1 MQLSQYLKKSLEMYE
16 REVGSKQRMTYTM
29 STVNEGEAI
38 NKLFDQDAIRSKMSK
53 ESLKLKHKEWNQW
66 NPPRVSKLK
75 KKDFYHMHFD
85 VQFFQDDKKKRLPKA
100 NREFSHVAS
109 RYKVANSPSK
119 LKLANR
125 LQPKSVGMVNS
136 GSGPD
141 YPRHEVA

>member
-1 MQLSQYLKKSLEMYE
+1 
-16 REVGSKQRMTYTM
+16 MTYTM
-29 STVNEGEAI
+29 STVNEDQAI
-38 NKLFDQDAIRSKMSK
+38 SKLFDQEAIASKLSK
-53 ESLKLKHKEWNQW
+53 ESLKRKLKEWNQW
-66 NPPRVSKLK
+66 NSPRVSKLK

-85 VQFFQDDKKKRLPKA
+85 VQFFQDDEKRRLPKA
-100 NREFSHVAS
+100 NREFGHVGS

-141 YPRHEVA
+141 YPRNEVS